1 MPLVIQFTGPYAAPK
16 ILCDHCG
23 EEITEAKDG
32 NYQWRALLQED
43 GACMPM
49 VFTHKRCCAASSAP
63 RRTARVASDS
73 PSSACPITWR
83 RTST

>member
-32 NYQWRALLQED
+32 NYQWTHQDGCADGQTALGWGLAVGPAVGCR
-43 GACMPM
+43 GAD
-49 VFTHKRCCAASSAP
+49 RSGGCCI
-63 RRTARVASDS
+63 RR
-73 PSSACPITWR
+73 P
-83 RTST
+83 